1 MIVIIK
7 TNKVSG
13 LLSYLNLN
21 LNSTSIYTYLNTMIL
36 IIKVSGLLSYLN
48 SRLGHL
54 YSPLKIRFLKYN
66 VFFKY
71 SLLSNADCFPKI
83 QCFFSSS
90 TLQGVFLQYR
100 MFF

>member
-13 LLSYLNLN
+13 LLSYLNSTST
-21 LNSTSIYTYLNTMIL
+21 STSIYTYLNTMIL

-66 VFFKY
+66 VFF
-71 SLLSNADCFPKI
+71 
-83 QCFFSSS
+83 
-90 TLQGVFLQYR
+90 
-100 MFF
+100 